1 MKYLFF
7 TALILSTINISFGQL
22 LLEYKWKY
30 ADLLWENPQQ
40 KQEAI
45 DTGRYNAS
53 LMYLFDVDVGPGK
66 LTLYKDLT
74 VI

>member
-7 TALILSTINISFGQL
+7 TTLILSMTNMSFSQL
-22 LLEYKWKY
+22 LLEYEWKY
-30 ADLLWENPQQ
+30 ADLLWKSSEQ

-45 DTGRYNAS
+45 NSGRYNAS

-66 LTLYKDLT
+66 LI